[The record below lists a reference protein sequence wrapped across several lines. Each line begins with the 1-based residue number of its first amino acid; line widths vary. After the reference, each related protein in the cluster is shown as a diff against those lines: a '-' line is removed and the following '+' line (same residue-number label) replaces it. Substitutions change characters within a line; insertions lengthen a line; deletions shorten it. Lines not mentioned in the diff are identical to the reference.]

1 MGLASLKGVMCVA
14 FEADDSS
21 TIEARTKL
29 YSASD
34 LAFVCKDAAMNEI
47 CIAQWEQLVR
57 QRSEFESRCR
67 CKLQSDAVHVF

>member
-1 MGLASLKGVMCVA
+1 MVGLASLKGVMCVA

-47 CIAQWEQLVR
+47 CIAQ
-57 QRSEFESRCR
+57 
-67 CKLQSDAVHVF
+67 